1 MTPLCPGCRTPLPPE
16 ILGAESSIP
25 CPACHVPLLV
35 EVYPALARPLEE
47 GAAAPLA
54 SSEGDSTCFYHPG
67 YRAAIPCD
75 ACGRFV
81 CGLCDLVIGSRHLC
95 PECVHRSLQE
105 NTPGLTTERM
115 LWDRLAMSLAVLPVI
130 TIYFTLLTAPAAIY
144 VAVRHWKTPGS
155 LVAPGRWRF
164 VAAIAFAALQ
174 LGGWAAVVYFIA
186 HGIPAQANA
195 D

>member
-1 MTPLCPGCRTPLPPE
+1 
-16 ILGAESSIP
+16 
-25 CPACHVPLLV
+25 
-35 EVYPALARPLEE
+35 VYPALARPLEE
-47 GAAAPLA
+47 GAAAPLV

-81 CGLCDLVIGSRHLC
+81 CGLCNLVIGSRHLC

-130 TIYFTLLTAPAAIY
+130 TIYFTLLTAPAAIC

-164 VAAIAFAALQ
+164 VVAIAFAALQ

-186 HGIPAQANA
+186 HIPARANA
-195 D
+195 G